1 MQKADCRI
9 MRCLYCGKQL
19 ALLRRWTGG
28 GEFCSE
34 AHKQSYHE
42 EYNRLALSRLLEAQ
56 SKPEAYQRVE
66 PEPDSAATALAFP
79 EQAKKNTSRD
89 PEQEW
94 TTVKRTRQKRL
105 GAPPA
110 PAALPTAAVAKQA
123 PGKAGFLGDKP
134 QLHVP
139 QGVEPPQLIA
149 SPLLGY
155 PELSQPRL
163 FCKLAELL
171 KVQPP
176 ARAGLVEL
184 ALIPAYVRQVHRRT
198 QAEPVFIESR
208 GTTRID
214 SALSTAVL
222 PALALADLVAMEFSP
237 AGTAKP
243 EPELQPAYNFEF
255 ECVFN
260 DVADLPPDCRLL
272 TRAVQ
277 NRDRKEAATSAE
289 EREDVECE
297 TIVPEPERRLF
308 DLLPLNIRPFPVTS
322 REPSLQFEQIPMQ
335 AFQPALPAGSPLPLR
350 PRVAAADPSKV
361 MPKVIQKVT
370 ALAVAKVAGPSRG
383 AVQVSLATPE
393 RDDADTPQ
401 QPQVAHDRPT
411 EQTPFAAEVELPD
424 FLRRLDTSSPKSVWG
439 NVHKYLKNIVG
450 CLLFAAL
457 GGGYFWHLSATK
469 VPDSSISGAELSGE
483 ADRAKPERQIFVYPA
498 SMLLQDYRVEFEA
511 PLTTKG
517 GGWVFR
523 VADPRNYYGMRLE
536 SEQDGAGLR
545 WKIEKYVE
553 VEGEHILS
561 ETIHLAHTAEAGYC
575 RITLE
580 VQGSQFRTYVQGRLI
595 DRWTDTRFG
604 RGGFGYYGGASEPFT
619 IRSVRVSALDSTIPR
634 VDHRE

>member
-1 MQKADCRI
+1 

-19 ALLRRWTGG
+19 ALLRRLTGG

-66 PEPDSAATALAFP
+66 PEPDTPGKGEMSVVH
-79 EQAKKNTSRD
+79 AKKNTSRD
-89 PEQEW
+89 SEEW
-94 TTVKRTRQKRL
+94 TTVSRTNQKRL
-105 GAPPA
+105 GAPTA
-110 PAALPTAAVAKQA
+110 RTALPAAPPDKPA
-123 PGKAGFLGDKP
+123 PGKASFLVDKP
-134 QLHVP
+134 RLRVP
-139 QGVEPPQLIA
+139 KEVEPPQLIV
-149 SPLLGY
+149 SPVLGCS
-155 PELSQPRL
+155 ELSQPRL
-163 FCKLAELL
+163 FCKLAEL
-171 KVQPP
+171 QNAQTP
-176 ARAGLVEL
+176 AKAGLVEL
-184 ALIPAYVRQVHRRT
+184 APTPAYVKPVLRRT
-198 QAEPVFIESR
+198 QAEPLFIEPR

-214 SALSTAVL
+214 SALSTAVM
-222 PALALADLVAMEFSP
+222 PALALADLIPMESSP

-260 DVADLPPDCRLL
+260 NVAGLPPDCRLL
-272 TRAVQ
+272 TRPVQ
-277 NRDRKEAATSAE
+277 KRDRKEAATSAGEAE
-289 EREDVECE
+289 ERENVGCE
-297 TIVPEPERRLF
+297 TVVPEPEHRLF
-308 DLLPLNIRPFPVTS
+308 DLFPLNIRPFPVTS
-322 REPSLQFEQIPMQ
+322 RERTLQFEQIPMQ

-350 PRVAAADPSKV
+350 PRVAAADPSRAV
-361 MPKVIQKVT
+361 PKV
-370 ALAVAKVAGPSRG
+370 LAKVSGPSRG
-383 AVQVSLATPE
+383 AVKLSLATSE
-393 RDDADTPQ
+393 RDAPNTPP
-401 QPQVAHDRPT
+401 QPGVAQNRPA
-411 EQTPFAAEVELPD
+411 EQTPSAAEVELPE
-424 FLRRLDTSSPKSVWG
+424 FLRGLEGTASPKSVWG

-469 VPDSSISGAELSGE
+469 VPDSSIVGAEFSGE
-483 ADRAKPERQIFVYPA
+483 ADRVKPERQIFVYPA
-498 SMLLQDYRVEFEA
+498 SMLLQDYRVDFEA

-517 GGWVFR
+517 TGWVFR

-536 SEQDGAGLR
+536 SERDGAGLR

-561 ETIHLAHTAEAGYC
+561 ETIHLAHTAETGYC

-595 DRWTDTRFG
+595 DRWTDTRFS
-604 RGGFGYYGGASEPFT
+604 RGGFGYYGGASEPFP
-619 IRSVRVSALDSTIPR
+619 IRSVRVAALDSAIPR